1 MRTESLFL
9 SLTIQIYSVSLYLKK
24 STQKPMKQGKVLRN
38 IVFVLIILCSC
49 TNNESKKAA
58 EVDARLNDTMTRDT
72 GYFQKARYI
81 FYNLYSPIEMSQL
94 FTSIGANYKSDL
106 INPVSNRDKYNTSIQ
121 VALNLGI
128 YGVDFSYLRMFKQ
141 DQVSLEYL
149 FCIQQLSQQLGIP
162 RDVVSFTTANIEK
175 NITDKDSVLSVANDA
190 FRSADIYLKGNE
202 RQNIAA
208 YIMLGGWIESLYI
221 TLNMYKN
228 PEIEIINRVAE
239 QKYSLKSLI
248 QLLSNIQQENELDN
262 YIAMLKKLYNA
273 LNQLSMGYDIAGEPE
288 IDTIAKKISLSGKRL
303 DVINEQV
310 REVRYIL
317 ERIRAQMTS

>member
-1 MRTESLFL
+1 
-9 SLTIQIYSVSLYLKK
+9 
-24 STQKPMKQGKVLRN
+24 
-38 IVFVLIILCSC
+38 
-49 TNNESKKAA
+49 
-58 EVDARLNDTMTRDT
+58 
-72 GYFQKARYI
+72 
-81 FYNLYSPIEMSQL
+81 
-94 FTSIGANYKSDL
+94 
-106 INPVSNRDKYNTSIQ
+106 
-121 VALNLGI
+121 
-128 YGVDFSYLRMFKQ
+128 
-141 DQVSLEYL
+141 
-149 FCIQQLSQQLGIP
+149 
-162 RDVVSFTTANIEK
+162 
-175 NITDKDSVLSVANDA
+175 
-190 FRSADIYLKGNE
+190 
-202 RQNIAA
+202 
-208 YIMLGGWIESLYI
+208 
-221 TLNMYKN
+221 MYKN